1 MASKD
6 ASIPDNVKVMHPKK
20 AGCNFA
26 KCFRHKLEDVK
37 LRLRKM
43 TKLICLLSV
52 STWPNEVS
60 RFFPATVQGI
70 RNH

>member
-52 STWPNEVS
+52 WKGLKHE
-60 RFFPATVQGI
+60 
-70 RNH
+70 